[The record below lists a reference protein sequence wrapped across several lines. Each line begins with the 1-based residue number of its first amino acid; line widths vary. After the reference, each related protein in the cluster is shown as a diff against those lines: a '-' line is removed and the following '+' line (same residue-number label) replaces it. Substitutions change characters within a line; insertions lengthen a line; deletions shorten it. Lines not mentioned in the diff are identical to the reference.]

1 MNSTPTMLVQDQFH
15 DAFPSYPDR
24 RMFRVRFMDAP
35 DLLAECSEIEHD
47 GHLWR
52 MVRISS
58 DDGSLYEGH
67 VKVAQT
73 TFFPENVELALE
85 GNPATGRLRISQK
98 LAALETDE
106 PAETETPA
114 ETGAPAE
121 TETPVET
128 EAPAEPEDPSESQD
142 PSEPEDP
149 PESQDPSEPESS
161 PEP

>member
-1 MNSTPTMLVQDQFH
+1 MMLVQDQFH
-15 DAFPSYPDR
+15 DAFPSYPER
-24 RMFRVRFMDAP
+24 RVFRVRFMDAP

-73 TFFPENVELALE
+73 TFFPQDVELALE

-98 LAALETDE
+98 LAALEAAD
-106 PAETETPA
+106 PAEDEAPVEIEGPVEPEGPA
-114 ETGAPAE
+114 EI
-121 TETPVET
+121 
-128 EAPAEPEDPSESQD
+128 EAPAEAADRAEA
-142 PSEPEDP
+142 
-149 PESQDPSEPESS
+149 
-161 PEP
+161 